1 MITCALVPSF
11 KQKNPSLASH
21 ALTTLKF
28 SDSHLQSTTTN
39 PKRHHP
45 QPKTT
50 MQAQQNPNIPVSE
63 IYWSLLHKADKKFSK
78 IRELPYYHRNRHE
91 YDAYFYK
98 VFKVYTQLWK
108 FQQEN
113 RQKLVESGLRRS
125 EIGEIASRIA
135 QLYLGQYMRTSEA
148 SYLSEAYIFYEA
160 ILSREYFK
168 EGMFQDLSLANKQL
182 RFVSRFLMVCLLLNR
197 REMVQQLLN
206 QLRVLVDECKRT
218 FQETDFK
225 EWKLVIQEIVR
236 FLKADTAFMNI
247 RPLRYSIVL
256 DCHPDSLP
264 HVSAAVAKRSLR
276 LRDAILS
283 SYHHNEVK
291 FSELTLDTFRMLQ
304 CLEWEPSGSFY
315 QSSGAKNG
323 QNGAP
328 ASSRINYS
336 QDIADPTL
344 PPNPRKAVLY
354 RPSVTHFLAVLA
366 TVCEE
371 LPPDGVILIY
381 LSASGHNILSP
392 AGAGMYSDAMSP
404 STLAYSSDRINPSR
418 GQGKGDG
425 SSSQVGCLQFGSHRN
440 GGVNNIYPSDLVPFT
455 RRPLVLVIDCDS
467 SEAFEAING
476 VQKGETVAMLLSSSS
491 SYHATLS
498 SSRQS
503 SGSLF
508 TIFLTAPVQAFCIL
522 LGISGSDIDMETFDK
537 AEKLLSS
544 SLSDWGSTLVTL
556 DTIDPV
562 WAQILSDPFLR
573 RLLLRFI
580 FCQAVLSLFA
590 PTFNKKEFIPKCTPC
605 LPVSVSPMSTACQT
619 VILQTANI
627 FGATSKFIFSE
638 GLELPENRQGD
649 TESMSC
655 S

>member
-1 MITCALVPSF
+1 
-11 KQKNPSLASH
+11 
-21 ALTTLKF
+21 
-28 SDSHLQSTTTN
+28 
-39 PKRHHP
+39 
-45 QPKTT
+45 

-291 FSELTLDTFRMLQ
+291 FSELTLGTFRMLQ

-354 RPSVTHFLAVLA
+354 RPSVTNFLAVLA

-381 LSASGHNILSP
+381 LSASG
-392 AGAGMYSDAMSP
+392 AGMYSDATSP

-467 SEAFEAING
+467 SEAFEILNFC
-476 VQKGETVAMLLSSSS
+476 VIPNHKGESIAQLLEECLVEWGIEKVLTITVDNAS
-491 SYHATLS
+491 AND
-498 SSRQS
+498 
-503 SGSLF
+503 SGLRDLCVVLILQQF
-508 TIFLTAPVQAFCIL
+508 IL
-522 LGISGSDIDMETFDK
+522 LLVICLRSK
-537 AEKLLSS
+537 VS
-544 SLSDWGSTLVTL
+544 SLKTKIMNS
-556 DTIDPV
+556 
-562 WAQILSDPFLR
+562 
-573 RLLLRFI
+573 
-580 FCQAVLSLFA
+580 
-590 PTFNKKEFIPKCTPC
+590 C
-605 LPVSVSPMSTACQT
+605 L
-619 VILQTANI
+619 
-627 FGATSKFIFSE
+627 
-638 GLELPENRQGD
+638 
-649 TESMSC
+649 
-655 S
+655 

>member
-381 LSASGHNILSP
+381 LSASG
-392 AGAGMYSDAMSP
+392 AGMYSDAMSP

>member
-1 MITCALVPSF
+1 MQPP
-11 KQKNPSLASH
+11 QNPSI
-21 ALTTLKF
+21 
-28 SDSHLQSTTTN
+28 
-39 PKRHHP
+39 
-45 QPKTT
+45 
-50 MQAQQNPNIPVSE
+50 IPVSE
-63 IYWSLLHKADKKFSK
+63 VYWSLLHKADKKFSK

-113 RQKLVESGLRRS
+113 RQKLVDAGLRRS

-168 EGMFQDLSLANKQL
+168 EGMLQDLSLANKQL
-182 RFVSRFLMVCLLLNR
+182 RFVSRFLVVCLLLNR
-197 REMVQQLLN
+197 REMVRQLLH
-206 QLRVLVDECKRT
+206 QLRALLDDCKRA

-236 FLKADTAFMNI
+236 FLKADTAFINI
-247 RPLRYSIVL
+247 KPLRYSIVL
-256 DCHPDSLP
+256 ECHPDSLP
-264 HVSAAVAKRSLR
+264 HVSTLVARRSLR

-291 FSELTLDTFRMLQ
+291 FSEITLDTFRMLQ

-315 QSSGAKNG
+315 QPNVARNG

-328 ASSRINYS
+328 GPGRINYS

-344 PPNPRKAVLY
+344 PHNPRKAVLY

-371 LPPDGVILIY
+371 LPSDGVILIY
-381 LSASGHNILSP
+381 LSASGS
-392 AGAGMYSDAMSP
+392 GMYSDPTSL
-404 STLAYSSDRINPSR
+404 STLASPSDRLNPS
-418 GQGKGDG
+418 DD
-425 SSSQVGCLQFGSHRN
+425 SSLHTSCLHFGNHGN
-440 GGVNNIYPSDLVPFT
+440 GGINSIYPSDLVPFT
-455 RRPLVLVIDCDS
+455 RRPLFLVIDCDTS
-467 SEAFEAING
+467 GAFEAING
-476 VQKGETVAMLLSSSS
+476 VQKGETAAMLLSSSFS
-491 SYHATLS
+491 SQAS
-498 SSRQS
+498 GVGFSRQP

-508 TIFLTAPVQAFCIL
+508 TLFLTAPMQAFCLL
-522 LGISGSDIDMETFDK
+522 LGMSGADIDTDIYSK

-544 SLSDWGSTLVTL
+544 SLGDWGSSLASS
-556 DTIDPV
+556 DTIEPV
-562 WAQILSDPFLR
+562 WAQVLTDPFLR

-580 FCQAVLSLFA
+580 FCRAVLSLYA
-590 PTFNKKEFIPKCTPC
+590 STFNKKEFIPKCVPC
-605 LPVSVSPMSTACQT
+605 LPASFLPTTVACQT
-619 VILQTANI
+619 VILQIANI
-627 FGATSKFIFSE
+627 FGASTKFIFSV
-638 GLELPENRQGD
+638 GLVLPENRQSD
-649 TESMSC
+649 AELMP
-655 S
+655 

>member
-381 LSASGHNILSP
+381 LSASG
-392 AGAGMYSDAMSP
+392 AGMYSDATSP

-508 TIFLTAPVQAFCIL
+508 TIFLTAPVQAFCLL

>member
-1 MITCALVPSF
+1 
-11 KQKNPSLASH
+11 
-21 ALTTLKF
+21 
-28 SDSHLQSTTTN
+28 
-39 PKRHHP
+39 
-45 QPKTT
+45 

-264 HVSAAVAKRSLR
+264 HVSTAVAKRSLR

-371 LPPDGVILIY
+371 LPPDGVVLIY
-381 LSASGHNILSP
+381 LSAS
-392 AGAGMYSDAMSP
+392 AGAGMYSDATSP

-425 SSSQVGCLQFGSHRN
+425 SSSQAGCLQFGSHRN

-476 VQKGETVAMLLSSSS
+476 VQKGETAAMLLSSSS
-491 SYHATLS
+491 SYHTTLG

-508 TIFLTAPVQAFCIL
+508 TIFLTAPVQAFCLL

-544 SLSDWGSTLVTL
+544 SLSEWGSTLVTL

-580 FCQAVLSLFA
+580 FCRAVLSLFA
-590 PTFNKKEFIPKCTPC
+590 PTFDKKEFIPKCTPC

-627 FGATSKFIFSE
+627 FGATNKFIFSE

>member
-1 MITCALVPSF
+1 
-11 KQKNPSLASH
+11 
-21 ALTTLKF
+21 
-28 SDSHLQSTTTN
+28 
-39 PKRHHP
+39 
-45 QPKTT
+45 
-50 MQAQQNPNIPVSE
+50 MQVQQNPSIPVSE
-63 IYWSLLHKADKKFSK
+63 VYWSLLHKADKKFSK

-113 RQKLVESGLRRS
+113 RQKLVDAGLRRS

-182 RFVSRFLMVCLLLNR
+182 RFISRFLVVCLLLNR
-197 REMVQQLLN
+197 REMVQQLLH
-206 QLRVLVDECKRT
+206 QLKGLVDDCKRT

-256 DCHPDSLP
+256 ECHPDSLP
-264 HVSAAVAKRSLR
+264 QVSTLVVRRSLR
-276 LRDAILS
+276 LRDAMLS

-291 FSELTLDTFRMLQ
+291 FSEITLDTFRMLQ

-315 QSSGAKNG
+315 QPNVARNS

-328 ASSRINYS
+328 GSGRTNYS

-344 PPNPRKAVLY
+344 PHNPRKAVLY
-354 RPSVTHFLAVLA
+354 RPSVTHFLAVSLIGINIALFHFHYYVFLA
-366 TVCEE
+366 C
-371 LPPDGVILIY
+371 LL
-381 LSASGHNILSP
+381 P
-392 AGAGMYSDAMSP
+392 AGSGMYSDANSLSMLPSP
-404 STLAYSSDRINPSR
+404 SDRLNPSC
-418 GQGKGDG
+418 GQSKGDD
-425 SSSQVGCLQFGSHRN
+425 SSLHASCLHFGSHGN
-440 GGVNNIYPSDLVPFT
+440 GGINSIYPSDLVPFT
-455 RRPLVLVIDCDS
+455 RRPLFLVIDCDS

-476 VQKGETVAMLLSSSS
+476 VQKGETAAMLLSSSF
-491 SYHATLS
+491 SYQAS
-498 SSRQS
+498 GVGSSRQP

-508 TIFLTAPVQAFCIL
+508 TLFLTAPMQAFCLL
-522 LGISGSDIDMETFDK
+522 LGMSGADIDMDIYNK

-544 SLSDWGSTLVTL
+544 SLSDWGSTLATS

-562 WAQILSDPFLR
+562 WAQVLTDPFLR
-573 RLLLRFI
+573 RLILRFI
-580 FCQAVLSLFA
+580 FCRAVLSLYA
-590 PTFNKKEFIPKCTPC
+590 STFNKKEFIPKSVPS
-605 LPVSVSPMSTACQT
+605 LPASFLPTTVACQT
-619 VILQTANI
+619 VILQIANV
-627 FGATSKFIFSE
+627 FGASTKFIFSE
-638 GLELPENRQGD
+638 GLVLPENRQGD
-649 TESMSC
+649 DAELLPC

>member
-1 MITCALVPSF
+1 
-11 KQKNPSLASH
+11 
-21 ALTTLKF
+21 
-28 SDSHLQSTTTN
+28 
-39 PKRHHP
+39 
-45 QPKTT
+45 

-264 HVSAAVAKRSLR
+264 HVSTAVAKRSLR

-354 RPSVTHFLAVLA
+354 RPSVTHFLAVS
-366 TVCEE
+366 
-371 LPPDGVILIY
+371 I
-381 LSASGHNILSP
+381 
-392 AGAGMYSDAMSP
+392 M
-404 STLAYSSDRINPSR
+404 
-418 GQGKGDG
+418 
-425 SSSQVGCLQFGSHRN
+425 
-440 GGVNNIYPSDLVPFT
+440 GVNNIYPSDLVPFT

-508 TIFLTAPVQAFCIL
+508 TIFLTAPVQAFCLL

-580 FCQAVLSLFA
+580 FCRAVLSLFA

>member
-1 MITCALVPSF
+1 
-11 KQKNPSLASH
+11 
-21 ALTTLKF
+21 
-28 SDSHLQSTTTN
+28 
-39 PKRHHP
+39 
-45 QPKTT
+45 
-50 MQAQQNPNIPVSE
+50 MQVQQNPSIPVSE
-63 IYWSLLHKADKKFSK
+63 VYWSLLHKADKKFSK

-113 RQKLVESGLRRS
+113 RQKLVEAGLRRS

-168 EGMFQDLSLANKQL
+168 EGMFQDLNLASKQL
-182 RFVSRFLMVCLLLNR
+182 RFISRFLMVCLLLNR
-197 REMVQQLLN
+197 REMVQQLLH
-206 QLRVLVDECKRT
+206 QLKALVDDCKRT

-256 DCHPDSLP
+256 ECHPDSLP
-264 HVSAAVAKRSLR
+264 PVSTLVVRRSLR

-315 QSSGAKNG
+315 QPNVARNG

-328 ASSRINYS
+328 GSGRINYS

-344 PPNPRKAVLY
+344 PHNPRKAVLY

-371 LPPDGVILIY
+371 LPSDGVILIY
-381 LSASGHNILSP
+381 LSASGS
-392 AGAGMYSDAMSP
+392 GMYVDA
-404 STLAYSSDRINPSR
+404 TSDRLNPSC
-418 GQGKGDG
+418 GQSKGDD
-425 SSSQVGCLQFGSHRN
+425 SSLHASCLNFGSHGN
-440 GGVNNIYPSDLVPFT
+440 GGINSIYPSDLVPFT
-455 RRPLVLVIDCDS
+455 RRPLFLVIDCDS

-476 VQKGETVAMLLSSSS
+476 VQKGETAAMLLSSSS
-491 SYHATLS
+491 SYQASDVS
-498 SSRQS
+498 SSRQP

-508 TIFLTAPVQAFCIL
+508 TIFLTAPMQAFCLL
-522 LGISGSDIDMETFDK
+522 LGISGTDIDMDIYNK

-544 SLSDWGSTLVTL
+544 SLGDWGSTLAKS

-562 WAQILSDPFLR
+562 WAQVLTDPFLR

-580 FCQAVLSLFA
+580 FCRAVLSLYA
-590 PTFNKKEFIPKCTPC
+590 PTFNKKEFIPKCVPC
-605 LPVSVSPMSTACQT
+605 LPASFLPTTAACQT
-619 VILQTANI
+619 VILQVANI
-627 FGATSKFIFSE
+627 FEASSKFIFSE
-638 GLELPENRQGD
+638 GLVLPENRQGD
-649 TESMSC
+649 TEAVPC

>member
-1 MITCALVPSF
+1 M
-11 KQKNPSLASH
+11 
-21 ALTTLKF
+21 
-28 SDSHLQSTTTN
+28 
-39 PKRHHP
+39 
-45 QPKTT
+45 QPTR
-50 MQAQQNPNIPVSE
+50 NSP
-63 IYWSLLHKADKKFSK
+63 K

-113 RQKLVESGLRRS
+113 RQKLVDAGLRRS

-182 RFVSRFLMVCLLLNR
+182 RFISRFLMVCLLLNR
-197 REMVQQLLN
+197 REMVQQLLH
-206 QLRVLVDECKRT
+206 QLKVLVDECKRT

-225 EWKLVIQEIVR
+225 EWKLVIQEIGR

-264 HVSAAVAKRSLR
+264 HVSTLVARRSLR

-291 FSELTLDTFRMLQ
+291 VSELTLDTFRMLQ
-304 CLEWEPSGSFY
+304 SLEWEPSGSFY
-315 QSSGAKNG
+315 QSNVARNG
-323 QNGAP
+323 QNGASGP
-328 ASSRINYS
+328 SRINYS
-336 QDIADPTL
+336 QEIADPTL
-344 PPNPRKAVLY
+344 PHNPRKAVLY

-371 LPPDGVILIY
+371 LPSDGVILIY
-381 LSASGHNILSP
+381 LSAS
-392 AGAGMYSDAMSP
+392 AGSGMPCDATSL
-404 STLAYSSDRINPSR
+404 STLACPSDRLNPSC
-418 GQGKGDG
+418 GQSKGDD
-425 SSSQVGCLQFGSHRN
+425 SSLHASCLHFGTHGN
-440 GGVNNIYPSDLVPFT
+440 GGINSIYPSDLVPFT
-455 RRPLVLVIDCDS
+455 RRPLFLVIDCDS

-476 VQKGETVAMLLSSSS
+476 IQKGETAAMLLSSSS
-491 SYHATLS
+491 SYQTS
-498 SSRQS
+498 DVGSSRQPC
-503 SGSLF
+503 GSLF
-508 TIFLTAPVQAFCIL
+508 TIFLTAPLQAFCL
-522 LGISGSDIDMETFDK
+522 LLSISGTDIDTDTYNK

-544 SLSDWGSTLVTL
+544 SLSDWGSTLATS

-562 WAQILSDPFLR
+562 WAQVLTDPFLG
-573 RLLLRFI
+573 RLILRFI
-580 FCQAVLSLFA
+580 FCRAVLSLYA
-590 PTFNKKEFIPKCTPC
+590 PTFNKKDFIPKCVPC
-605 LPVSVSPMSTACQT
+605 LPASFLPTTAACQI
-619 VILQTANI
+619 VILQIAHI
-627 FGATSKFIFSE
+627 FAASTKFIFSE
-638 GLELPENRQGD
+638 GLVLPESRQGD

>member
-1 MITCALVPSF
+1 
-11 KQKNPSLASH
+11 
-21 ALTTLKF
+21 
-28 SDSHLQSTTTN
+28 
-39 PKRHHP
+39 
-45 QPKTT
+45 

-135 QLYLGQYMRTSEA
+135 QLYLGQYMRISEA

-264 HVSAAVAKRSLR
+264 HVSTAVAKRSLR

-381 LSASGHNILSP
+381 LSASG
-392 AGAGMYSDAMSP
+392 AGMYSDATSP

-491 SYHATLS
+491 SYHTTLG

-508 TIFLTAPVQAFCIL
+508 TIFLTAPVQAFCLL

-638 GLELPENRQGD
+638 GLELPENRHGD